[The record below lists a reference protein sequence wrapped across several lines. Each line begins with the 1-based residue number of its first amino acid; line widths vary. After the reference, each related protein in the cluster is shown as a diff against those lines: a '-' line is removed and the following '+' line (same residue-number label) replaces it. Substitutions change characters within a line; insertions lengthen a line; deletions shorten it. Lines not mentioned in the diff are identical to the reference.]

1 MSSLA
6 TADSAT
12 AESAPT
18 LKKVAP
24 AAASEPAAK
33 KAKTTKRSDKLTLR
47 SLLIPNGPVSALLD
61 KFTGWKSRDP
71 LNSARNPMLT
81 IFASNDEQHQSGY
94 ATIYLS
100 NVPRQYVVSYGGEND
115 MVFTSKTERI
125 DFLFIVL
132 RRLEVRVREETYT
145 EDEHCEYHVL
155 FSERDDAESVT
166 RFQGELGV
174 VPNIGETCSEATRS
188 SFDII
193 GREKLGH
200 WCFEAFSG
208 RGERSSL
215 CSCLLRDRRHDLLL
229 SNVFNTLGLQYQY
242 SFNELDDFVDD
253 VVGVFLQFSNGDIR
267 IPSTAERRSIASV
280 SK

>member
-24 AAASEPAAK
+24 AAASAAK

-47 SLLIPNGPVSALLD
+47 SLLIPKGPVSALLD
-61 KFTGWKSRDP
+61 KFTDWKSHEP
-71 LNSARNPMLT
+71 LNSARNPTLT
-81 IFASNDEQHQSGY
+81 IFASNNEAHISDY
-94 ATIYLS
+94 ALIYLS
-100 NVPRQYVVSYGGEND
+100 TLPRQYVVSYGGENEII
-115 MVFTSKTERI
+115 FTSKFERI
-125 DFLFIVL
+125 DFMFRIL
-132 RRLEVRVREETYT
+132 RRLEFRARDERDS

-174 VPNIGETCSEATRS
+174 VPNIGESSSQATRS

-200 WCFEAFSG
+200 WGFESFSG

-215 CSCLLRDRRHDLLL
+215 CSLLLRDRRHDLLL
-229 SNVFNTLGLQYQY
+229 SNVFNTLAIQSEY
-242 SFNELDDFVDD
+242 SFNDLDNFVDD
-253 VVGVFLQFSNGDIR
+253 IVDTFIKFSNGDIR
-267 IPSTAERRSIASV
+267 IPSTAERRSIVSV

>member
-6 TADSAT
+6 V
-12 AESAPT
+12 SAP
-18 LKKVAP
+18 LKKVTP
-24 AAASEPAAK
+24 PAASEPAAK
-33 KAKTTKRSDKLTLR
+33 KAKTTTKRSDKLTLR

-61 KFTGWKSRDP
+61 KFTDWKSHEP

-81 IFASNDEQHQSGY
+81 IFASNNEAHISDY

-100 NVPRQYVVSYGGEND
+100 TVPRQYVVSYCSENEIIL
-115 MVFTSKTERI
+115 TSKFERI

-132 RRLEVRVREETYT
+132 RRLEVRAR
-145 EDEHCEYHVL
+145 DERDNDDESCEYHVL

-174 VPNIGETCSEATRS
+174 VPNIAQSPSEATRS

-200 WCFEAFSG
+200 WGFESFSG

-215 CSCLLRDRRHDLLL
+215 CSLLLRDRRHDLLL
-229 SNVFNTLGLQYQY
+229 SNVFNTLAIQSEY
-242 SFNELDDFVDD
+242 SFNDLDNFVDD
-253 VVGVFLQFSNGDIR
+253 IVDVFIKFSNGDIR
-267 IPSTAERRSIASV
+267 IPSTAERRSIVSV

>member
-24 AAASEPAAK
+24 AAASAAK

-47 SLLIPNGPVSALLD
+47 SLLIPKGPVSALLD
-61 KFTGWKSRDP
+61 KFTDWKSHEP
-71 LNSARNPMLT
+71 LNSARNPTLT
-81 IFASNDEQHQSGY
+81 IFASNDEQRQSDY

-100 NVPRQYVVSYGGEND
+100 NVPRQYVVSYGGESD
-115 MVFTSKTERI
+115 MVFTSKTGRI
-125 DFLFIVL
+125 DFLFTVL
-132 RRLEVRVREETYT
+132 RRLEVRVREETYSD
-145 EDEHCEYHVL
+145 DEHCEYHVL

-174 VPNIGETCSEATRS
+174 VPDIGEPTSEATTGN
-188 SFDII
+188 SFNII
-193 GREKLGH
+193 AREKLGY
-200 WCFEAFSG
+200 WGFEAFSG
-208 RGERSSL
+208 RGEGNSL
-215 CSCLLRDRRHDLLL
+215 FDMLLRNRRHDLLL
-229 SNVFNTLGLQYQY
+229 SNVFNTLAIQSEY
-242 SFNELDDFVDD
+242 SFNDLDNFVDD
-253 VVGVFLQFSNGDIR
+253 IVDTFIKFSNGDIR
-267 IPSTAERRSIASV
+267 IPSTAERRSIVSV